1 MDNKRKISLIKE
13 MAREQ
18 NLRTMNFLINEA
30 TLKSGTKGSDSR
42 SIGHFVKYV
51 APYLS
56 HVGLEMSRNNIND
69 ANLKLSKSQN
79 EKINS
84 LVPGEKQGGSHETT
98 DGRNVQI
105 SHIKIINGSMH
116 GVTHTGEEI
125 LFSQLKKPKEFQTSN
140 TTKGAF
146 EIENKLA
153 GNLGG
158 VAAGP
163 NRNALADVHAMVG
176 NKEVKMESKYIGK
189 SLPKF
194 GQISIKHTEEKGWH
208 FLGHDD
214 LVEAA
219 KKATV
224 NGVPIL
230 DHLNKNNPD
239 GKIGRNVRASTKNT
253 GATRAYF
260 KVNGANMLHLHG
272 KNGGSTF
279 TIGDEKDHPF
289 TNTGIRHLSGEHL
302 DDLDGQLVLDGRGS
316 AIFRPHGENLRGLRD
331 SARRDGTT
339 RDLHDRGHA
348 ESWIKHVKSQ

>member
-1 MDNKRKISLIKE
+1 
-13 MAREQ
+13 
-18 NLRTMNFLINEA
+18 LINEA
-30 TLKSGTKGSDSR
+30 TEVTLKSGTKGSDSR
-42 SIGHFVKYV
+42 SIGHYIKYV

-56 HVGLEMSRNNIND
+56 SEGLKTSENNIND
-69 ANLKLSKSQN
+69 ANLKNLSDSQKR
-79 EKINS
+79 KINS
-84 LVPGEKQGGSHETT
+84 LVAGEKQGDSHETT
-98 DGRNVQI
+98 GGRKVQI
-105 SHIKIINGSMH
+105 SHIEIINGLMH
-116 GVTHTGEEI
+116 GVTHTGERI
-125 LFSQLKKPKEFQTSN
+125 RFSQLKKPKEFRTPN
-140 TTKGAF
+140 TTKRAF
-146 EIENKLA
+146 EIENELA
-153 GNLGG
+153 RNLGG
-158 VAAGP
+158 VSAGP

-176 NKEVKMESKYIGK
+176 NKEVKMESKYIGN

-194 GQISIKHTEEKGWH
+194 GQISIKHTVEKGWH

-279 TIGDEKDHPF
+279 TIGGDGKDHPF

-316 AIFRPHGENLRGLRD
+316 AIFRPHGKNLRDLRD
-331 SARRDGTT
+331 SARLYGTT
-339 RDLHDRGHA
+339 RNLHDRGHA
-348 ESWIKHVKSQ
+348 ESWIKPVKSQ